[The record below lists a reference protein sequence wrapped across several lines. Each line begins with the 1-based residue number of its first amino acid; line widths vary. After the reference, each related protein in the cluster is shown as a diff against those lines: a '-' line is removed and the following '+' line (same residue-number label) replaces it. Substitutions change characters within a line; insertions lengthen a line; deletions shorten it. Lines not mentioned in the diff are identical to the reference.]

1 MTAASVETA
10 SSAEAVSSLAT
21 AQGFTVAPASPR
33 LRTRVWR
40 GRFWWSLVIVFS
52 ALLAVVLASTPTTD
66 AALLSL
72 NNPGAEG
79 ARATGEILRGQGL
92 DVRQITRLG
101 AARIATP
108 QDTTLAIALPSQLID
123 YQVKSVLSYP
133 GDLVFVG
140 VTPELLAAIDPSLT
154 AADTA
159 EVTLRGAGCNDPDA
173 TAAGRISTGGAEID
187 ATRVSDA
194 TVCFRSA
201 PGVGPFVVL
210 RREGRTITLLS
221 DATLPMNGKLVDY
234 GNAALV
240 FRALG
245 KHPNLVWYVG
255 NPLDTSTLTYTYYD
269 GTGSKQG
276 GNGVEPSADFLPPGT
291 GTALYALAI
300 AVLIAAIWRGRR
312 MGPLVTESLPVVV
325 PSSETTS
332 GRARLYRR
340 ARAYGRAS
348 ASLRSAAAER
358 MGRRLC
364 VPRGGDAATLIR
376 AVARATGREPASVER
391 LVYGPPPGDE
401 HAMMDLVQ
409 ELDTLE
415 RQVHRP

>member
-1 MTAASVETA
+1 MTATSV
-10 SSAEAVSSLAT
+10 AT
-21 AQGFTVAPASPR
+21 AQGFTVAPASPT

-40 GRFWWSLVIVFS
+40 GRFWWSLVLVFS
-52 ALLAVVLASTPTTD
+52 ALLAVVVASTPSKD
-66 AALLSL
+66 SALLSL
-72 NNPGAEG
+72 NNPGSDG
-79 ARATGEILRGQGL
+79 ARATGEILRGRGL

-108 QDTTLAIALPSQLID
+108 QDTTLAVVLPSNIVD
-123 YQVKSVLSYP
+123 YQIESVLAYP
-133 GDLVFVG
+133 GDIVFVG
-140 VTPELLAAIDPSLT
+140 VSPDLLTAIDPSLGS
-154 AADTA
+154 ADSP
-159 EVTLRGAGCNDPDA
+159 ESTLRGAQCNDPDA
-173 TAAGRISTGGAEID
+173 IAAGRISTGGAEID
-187 ATRVSDA
+187 ATRVDGA

-201 PGVGPFVVL
+201 PGIGPFVVL
-210 RREGRTITLLS
+210 QRAGRTITLLS
-221 DATLPMNGKLVDY
+221 DATLPMNGNLIDY

-245 KHPNLVWYVG
+245 KHPTLVWYLG
-255 NPLDTSTLTYTYYD
+255 NPLDTSTLTYSD
-269 GTGSKQG
+269 GSGTGSNPG
-276 GNGVEPSADFLPPGT
+276 GNAAEPSADFLPPGT

-312 MGPLVTESLPVVV
+312 MGPLVTEALPVVV
-325 PSSETTS
+325 PSSETTR

-348 ASLRSAAAER
+348 ASLRAAAAER
-358 MGRRLC
+358 MGRRLG

-376 AVARATGREPASVER
+376 AVARATGREPLAVER
-391 LVYGPPPGDE
+391 LVYGPPPDGE

>member
-1 MTAASVETA
+1 VTA
-10 SSAEAVSSLAT
+10 SSVAT
-21 AQGFTVAPASPR
+21 TTSVAAAQGFTVAPASPR
-33 LRTRVWR
+33 LGTRVWR
-40 GRFWWSLVIVFS
+40 GRFWWSLAVIFA
-52 ALLAVVLASTPTTD
+52 ALLAVVLTSSPPKD

-72 NNPGAEG
+72 NNPGSDG
-79 ARATGEILRGQGL
+79 ARATGAILRDRGL

-101 AARIATP
+101 AARISTP
-108 QDTTLAIALPSQLID
+108 QDTTLAIALPSQLVD
-123 YQVKSVLSYP
+123 YQLKSVLAYP
-133 GDLVFVG
+133 GDIVFVG
-140 VTPELLAAIDPSLT
+140 VSPALLTGIDPYLGP
-154 AADTA
+154 ADTA
-159 EVTLRGAGCNDPDA
+159 DVTLRGAGCNDPDA
-173 TAAGRISTGGAEID
+173 TAAERVSTGGSEID
-187 ATRVSDA
+187 ATKVEGA

-210 RREGRTITLLS
+210 QRAGRTITLLS
-221 DATLPMNGKLVDY
+221 DATLPMNGHLTDY

-245 KHPNLVWYVG
+245 KHPALVWYLG
-255 NPLDTSTLTYTYYD
+255 NGLDTSTLTYSYY
-269 GTGSKQG
+269 GGPGSKPG
-276 GNGVEPSADFLPPGT
+276 GDAGEPSADFLPPGT

-300 AVLIAAIWRGRR
+300 AVLVAAVWRGRR
-312 MGPLVTESLPVVV
+312 MGPLVTENLPVVV

-348 ASLRSAAAER
+348 ASLRAAAAER
-358 MGRRLC
+358 MGRRLGI
-364 VPRGGDAATLIR
+364 PRGGDAATLIR
-376 AVARATGREPASVER
+376 EVARATGREPASVER
-391 LVYGPPPGDE
+391 LVYGPPPDGE

>member
-1 MTAASVETA
+1 VTATA
-10 SSAEAVSSLAT
+10 VAT
-21 AQGFTVAPASPR
+21 AQGFTVAPASPK

-40 GRFWWSLVIVFS
+40 GRFWWSLAVIFS
-52 ALLAVVLASTPTTD
+52 ALLAVMMASTPAKD
-66 AALLSL
+66 SALLSL
-72 NNPGAEG
+72 NNSGRDG
-79 ARATGEILRGQGL
+79 ARATGEILRGRGL
-92 DVRQITRLG
+92 EVRQITRLG

-108 QDTTLAIALPSQLID
+108 QDTTLAVALPSNMVD
-123 YQVKSVLSYP
+123 YQLESVLAYP
-133 GDLVFVG
+133 GDIVFVG
-140 VTPELLAAIDPSLT
+140 VSPELLTAIDPRLRS
-154 AADTA
+154 ADTA
-159 EVTLRGAGCNDPDA
+159 EATLRGARCSDPDA

-187 ATRVSDA
+187 ATSVDGA
-194 TVCFRSA
+194 TVCFPDT
-201 PGVGPFVVL
+201 PGIGPYVVL
-210 RREGRTITLLS
+210 KSGGRTITLLA
-221 DATLPMNGKLVDY
+221 DATLPMNGNLIDY

-245 KHPNLVWYVG
+245 KHPTLVWYLG
-255 NPLDTSTLTYTYYD
+255 NPLDTSTLTYSD
-269 GTGSKQG
+269 GGRTGSKPG
-276 GNGVEPSADFLPPGT
+276 GGSVEPSADFLPPGT

-312 MGPLVTESLPVVV
+312 MGPLVTEALPVVV
-325 PSSETTS
+325 PSSETTR

-348 ASLRSAAAER
+348 ASLRAAAAER
-358 MGRRLC
+358 MGRRLG

-376 AVARATGREPASVER
+376 AVARATGREPVAVER
-391 LVYGPPPGDE
+391 LVYGPPPDGE